1 MSFRVL
7 VTRLNK
13 INNVEDKNVVLNIFF
28 AIVFVVKLLFSYYC
42 PSSSA
47 KAILCPAGTFSSLGC
62 ASMCSDCPVNTYSD
76 EMAIE
81 CIHCATGYVCR
92 GLLRACE

>member
-1 MSFRVL
+1 MSFRVH

-13 INNVEDKNVVLNIFF
+13 IYNVEDKNVVLN
-28 AIVFVVKLLFSYYC
+28 VCCMLFSYYC
-42 PSSSA
+42 PSSSE
-47 KAILCPAGTFSSLGC
+47 KAISCPAGTFSSLGY
-62 ASMCSDCPVNTYSD
+62 ATSCSDCPVNTYSD

-92 GLLRACE
+92 GLLGACEEIQ